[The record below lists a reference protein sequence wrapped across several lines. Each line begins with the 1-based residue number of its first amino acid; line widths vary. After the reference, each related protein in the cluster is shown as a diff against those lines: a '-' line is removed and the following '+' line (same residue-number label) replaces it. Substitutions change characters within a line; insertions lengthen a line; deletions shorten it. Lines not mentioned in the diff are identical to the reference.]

1 MRRRKDGEVF
11 PASVSISPI
20 RDAMGKLIGASS
32 IVRDISEQVELR
44 EASARLRQ
52 QKDLEAANESLT
64 SFTYLVAHDL
74 RAPLRA
80 LTGYSD
86 LLREEYA
93 EALGETGR
101 GYADRITAASQQMGM
116 LIDNLLQLSRYARA
130 EIHLQPVDLSAEVEK
145 IAAEL
150 QHEEPGRSVRFAIQ
164 HPTRALADPTLIQAV
179 LQNLVGNAWKF
190 TSRRDDA
197 SIEFGT
203 MPAADGSVCYYVRD
217 NGAGF
222 DPANDDKLFE
232 PFQRLHASSDFPG
245 TGIGLASVRQIIGRH
260 DGRIWG
266 RGRCRRGRDLLLHPP
281 RRPRSRGL
289 LDLTARQ
296 PRPRA
301 SDAPTGALRT
311 DRRMGAPSRIARPA
325 APGRPPPPPTVA
337 SVLRPA
343 IAWACEERII
353 PLNLALELH
362 TGWGGSVRRR
372 VIIPSIPPVL
382 RLAEALDH
390 VKQGLG
396 DVAIL
401 PALYRPALG
410 RSGRRAHRQ
419 RQPRWSEHDHRS
431 DSQRVRR
438 TARRAQGRLYARL
451 INRGPGRLPRPG
463 PTTWPY
469 NL

>member
-1 MRRRKDGEVF
+1 MTQPMLQDVVANSRLAHAQLLWAMFDSSDDAIIAKTLDGIVQTWNKGAAAMYGYSSEEVVGQPVSMLCPPDRKGEVAGFIERISRGERVTHHETMRRRKDGEVF

-32 IVRDISEQVELR
+32 IVRDISAQVELR

-222 DPANDDKLFE
+222 DPANDDKLFQ

-260 DGRIWG
+260 DGRIWAEG
-266 RGRCRRGRDLLLHPP
+266 AVGAGATFYFTLPGD
-281 RRPRSRGL
+281 S
-289 LDLTARQ
+289 
-296 PRPRA
+296 
-301 SDAPTGALRT
+301 APA
-311 DRRMGAPSRIARPA
+311 DS
-325 APGRPPPPPTVA
+325 
-337 SVLRPA
+337 
-343 IAWACEERII
+343 
-353 PLNLALELH
+353 
-362 TGWGGSVRRR
+362 
-372 VIIPSIPPVL
+372 SI
-382 RLAEALDH
+382 
-390 VKQGLG
+390 
-396 DVAIL
+396 
-401 PALYRPALG
+401 
-410 RSGRRAHRQ
+410 
-419 RQPRWSEHDHRS
+419 
-431 DSQRVRR
+431 
-438 TARRAQGRLYARL
+438 
-451 INRGPGRLPRPG
+451 
-463 PTTWPY
+463 
-469 NL
+469 